1 MIEVILD
8 FSELFFKEKED
19 EREKITKLIGYL
31 NKKLNLPW
39 EEGWRGVWDAFSD
52 NFSDLF
58 NPEIPKDYKFS
69 MDDEWGWSSYDDYLL
84 YINNNKE
91 IGHKNEEGY
100 RDDLKLVLVN
110 FYDFHHR
117 NKEIAEYFIHVL
129 LFAYSSM
136 KNNQWNDPVLGFE
149 LDIKS

>member
-1 MIEVILD
+1 MIEVVLD
-8 FSELFFKEKED
+8 FKKIKTQEELVLYA
-19 EREKITKLIGYL
+19 R
-31 NKKLNLPW
+31 KKLCLPY
-39 EEGWRGVWDAFSD
+39 ENRVGKWDAFSD
-52 NFSDLF
+52 DFSDLL

-69 MDDEWGWSSYDDYLL
+69 MDDEWGWSSYDDYLS
-84 YINNNKE
+84 YINNDKE